1 MKAYP
6 DTNIFI
12 FGITDPVSESATI
25 LECAGMLVVL
35 LAGATWVVDDDD
47 GGRILRAYGRR
58 WIWRAPGI
66 RLRCGADHTDQWCG
80 INLTITK
87 FLSTHGIL

>member
-35 LAGATWVVDDDD
+35 LAGATWAVDDA
-47 GGRILRAYGRR
+47 GGADFTSVRARR

-66 RLRCGADHTDQWCG
+66 RLRRGATHADQWCG
-80 INLTITK
+80 IN
-87 FLSTHGIL
+87 